1 MTNRTC
7 RALNRPTVGFD
18 HFDLM
23 FLYQE
28 ASMDKD
34 MSQIEHNSTLHNKNS
49 SEISTQQQVSNR
61 TVSELPDQ
69 EAEMDALESRLFAMA
84 RSRC

>member
-1 MTNRTC
+1 
-7 RALNRPTVGFD
+7 VGFD